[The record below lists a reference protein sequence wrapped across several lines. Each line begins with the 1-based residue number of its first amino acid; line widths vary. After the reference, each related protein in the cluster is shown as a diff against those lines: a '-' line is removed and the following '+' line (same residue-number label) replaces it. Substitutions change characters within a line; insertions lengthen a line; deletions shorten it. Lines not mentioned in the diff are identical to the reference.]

1 MTDRSALLALCHRI
15 GDPALDL
22 VIAAEGN
29 ISARAIAGTFTI
41 KASGCALHTMGD
53 DRLVEVRTGT
63 LLALLDHPDVDD
75 ERTAAAYRD
84 ARVDGTAP
92 MPSVEA
98 ILHAVLY
105 DRTDAQV
112 IVHTHPTAVN
122 AILCSVSAPMLV
134 AGPLFPDQ
142 VVVLGPHQLL
152 VPYVDPGVPLA
163 RAVRESLDDFMT
175 THGAAPRVVYL
186 ANHGM
191 FVLAS
196 SPDEAV
202 HITLMA
208 VKAARILSGAIA
220 AGGAVRLPQAQVTR
234 IESRP
239 DEHVRR
245 RMLSDDREMR

>member
-29 ISARAIAGTFTI
+29 ISARSGAGTFTI
-41 KASGCALHTMGD
+41 KASGCSLHTMGE
-53 DRLVEVRTGT
+53 DRLVEVRSEV
-63 LLALLDHPDVDD
+63 LLALLDAPEVDD

-84 ARVDGTAP
+84 ARVDQSAP

-105 DRTDAQV
+105 ERTDARV

-122 AILCSVSAPMLV
+122 ALLCSVSAPLLV

-152 VPYVDPGVPLA
+152 VPYVDPGVNLA
-163 RAVRESLDDFMT
+163 RAVGDALDAFIGF
-175 THGAAPRVVYL
+175 HGMPPRVVYL

-196 SPDEAV
+196 TPDEAT

-208 VKAARILSGAIA
+208 VKAARILAGAIA
-220 AGGAVRLPQAQVTR
+220 AGGPVLLPQAQVAR
-234 IESRP
+234 IENRR
-239 DEHVRR
+239 DEHYRR
-245 RMLSDDREMR
+245 RMLSDDREMQ